1 MPALKVAVMTV
12 GLMVAALGLIG
23 FVAPSRLL
31 DFGRSLITESGLL
44 AVAAA
49 RVVFGLL
56 LVFGARASRMPRTL
70 RVIGGVI
77 IIAGLLTPLFGVTRS
92 QSMFD
97 WFSAQGLAF
106 VRVIALFAIALGAF
120 LVYAI
125 TPRRN
130 SAV

>member
-1 MPALKVAVMTV
+1 MPALHVAVMIV
-12 GLMVAALGLIG
+12 GLTVAALGLIG

-31 DFGRSLITESGLL
+31 DFGQSLLTESGLL
-44 AVAAA
+44 AVAAV

-56 LVFGARASRMPRTL
+56 LVLGARASRMPRAL
-70 RVIGGVI
+70 CAIGGVI

-92 QSMFD
+92 QTMFN
-97 WFSAQGLAF
+97 WFAAQGLAF
-106 VRVIALFAIALGAF
+106 VRVIALLAIALGAI